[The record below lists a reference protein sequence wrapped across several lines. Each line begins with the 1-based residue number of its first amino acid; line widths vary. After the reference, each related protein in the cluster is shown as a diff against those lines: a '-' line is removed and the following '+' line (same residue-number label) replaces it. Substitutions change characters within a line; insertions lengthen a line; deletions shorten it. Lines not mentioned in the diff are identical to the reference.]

1 MKQDLKAGVINV
13 SPRNWIWSV
22 FLYLRS
28 YCCCCLFSLLACTGF
43 WFLILILIHV
53 GMACSLLFAKGPMTA
68 YAHIQLHWK
77 HSSPVLKQWGWFSQ
91 EFVNIG
97 PITLESILEC
107 APMHGWNPWGCINEG
122 EGRHTPKWQD
132 LWTQIRP
139 LVELNIL
146 QSFCSH
152 IPMSLVHNQESET
165 QVAGWVSRKR
175 KETIV
180 SLFHL
185 EKILWPGFE
194 NL

>member
-22 FLYLRS
+22 VLYLRF

-43 WFLILILIHV
+43 WVLILILIHV

-68 YAHIQLHWK
+68 YAHIQLQWK

-107 APMHGWNPWGCINEG
+107 ASMHGWNPWDVSMREKVDTHPSGKISG
-122 EGRHTPKWQD
+122 PKSVLGRAKYFT
-132 LWTQIRP
+132 I
-139 LVELNIL
+139 IL
-146 QSFCSH
+146 LPHPQC
-152 IPMSLVHNQESET
+152 PWCTTKNQ
-165 QVAGWVSRKR
+165 KL
-175 KETIV
+175 K
-180 SLFHL
+180 
-185 EKILWPGFE
+185 
-194 NL
+194 